1 MADELIEE
9 VVEEVVDDSSEETVL
24 EDAIHDSMVIT
35 VPIDDTLSVSWAAAD
50 AHAVGVALAG
60 KVDNTTLQNTL
71 SVNGRTGGG
80 SWAITVNGDNIP
92 AQSDSDSESVADAL
106 TRIDTAVGTE
116 ATARQQA
123 DTALGTR
130 IDNEITARGAADTA
144 LGTRID
150 GAEDRLDV
158 LEARLGLA
166 VQIDFTVAGALDP
179 ILDERFT
186 ADHYLAGVVWLDGQ
200 HNATG
205 DVLADL
211 SWTTA
216 AGSLTVVIDH
226 VWNAGSVI
234 LNFGWRADATPEEVG
249 S

>member
-9 VVEEVVDDSSEETVL
+9 VVEEVVDDSTEETVL

-35 VPIDDTLSVSWAAAD
+35 VPIDDSLSVSGAAAD
-50 AHAVGVALAG
+50 AHAVGVALQG
-60 KVDNTTLQNTL
+60 KADNTTLQNTL

-106 TRIDTAVGTE
+106 TRIDAAVGTE
-116 ATARQQA
+116 ATARETA
-123 DTALGTR
+123 DVALGTR
-130 IDNEITARGAADTA
+130 IDNEATARDTA
-144 LGTRID
+144 DIALD
-150 GAEDRLDV
+150 GRLDV
-158 LEARLGLA
+158 LEARPGLA

-179 ILDERFT
+179 IQDERFT
-186 ADHYLAGVVWLDGQ
+186 ADHYLAGVVWLDDQG
-200 HNATG
+200 NVTG

-211 SWTTA
+211 TWTTA
-216 AGSLTVVIDH
+216 AGSLAVTIDE
-226 VWNAGSVI
+226 VWAAGSVI
-234 LNFGWRADATPEEVG
+234 LTFGYREDATPEEVG